1 MGLDMYLTA
10 ELYVSEYNEKDKP
23 LEEAIR
29 EATSGGLGK
38 FRPKNVTF
46 ELAYWRKANA
56 IHGWF
61 VKNVQEGEDDC
72 REYWVSLN
80 KLKELKETCEKVLDN
95 LSLANELLPTTKG
108 FFFGDYRYDEYYEQ
122 DLERTVEVLDKILS
136 CPQAK
141 DWWIEYRSSW

>member
-29 EATSGGLGK
+29 QAAPGGLGK
-38 FRPKNVTF
+38 FRPKNITF

-61 VKNVQEGEDDC
+61 VKNVQDGTDDC
-72 REYWVSLN
+72 GDYYVSLD
-80 KLKELKETCEKVLDN
+80 KLKELKEDCEKVLKDTR
-95 LSLANELLPTTKG
+95 LAEDLLPTTKG
-108 FFFGDYRYDEYYEQ
+108 FFFGDYRYDEYYED
-122 DLERTVEVLDKILS
+122 DLERTLNVLDKILS
-136 CPQAK
+136 CPDAK
-141 DWWIEYRSSW
+141 DWWIQYHSSW

>member
-1 MGLDMYLTA
+1 MYLTA
-10 ELYVSEYNEKDKP
+10 EMYVSEYNERDKP

-29 EATSGGLGK
+29 EAAPGGLGR

-61 VKNVQEGEDDC
+61 VKNVQEGKDDC
-72 REYWVSLN
+72 GEYYVSLD
-80 KLKELKETCEKVLDN
+80 KLKELKKTCEKVLEDVR
-95 LSLANELLPTTKG
+95 LAEDVLPATKG
-108 FFFGDYRYDEYYEQ
+108 FFFGDYRYDEYYER

-136 CPQAK
+136 SPDAK
-141 DWWIEYRSSW
+141 DWWIQYHSSW

>member
-23 LEEAIR
+23 LENAIKQNVP
-29 EATSGGLGK
+29 SGLGA

-61 VKNVQEGEDDC
+61 VKNVQEGTDDC
-72 REYWVSLN
+72 GNYYVSLD
-80 KLKELKETCEKVLDN
+80 KLKELKETCEKVLKDVR
-95 LSLANELLPTTKG
+95 LAEDLLPTTKG
-108 FFFGDYRYDEYYEQ
+108 FFFGDYKYDEYYED
-122 DLERTVEVLDKILS
+122 DLVRTLEALDKILS
-136 CPQAK
+136 SPDAK
-141 DWWIEYRSSW
+141 DWWIEYHSSW